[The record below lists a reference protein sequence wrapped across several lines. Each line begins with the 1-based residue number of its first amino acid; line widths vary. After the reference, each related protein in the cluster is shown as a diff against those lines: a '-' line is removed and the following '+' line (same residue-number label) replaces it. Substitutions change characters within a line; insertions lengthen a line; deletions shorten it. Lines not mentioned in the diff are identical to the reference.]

1 MGFPGGS
8 DGKEAAALREAGAHP
23 WAGKV
28 PGGGQGSTTHNRQKR
43 KSPALFF
50 LKQSHI
56 FAKKIRKATSNKKAK

>member
-1 MGFPGGS
+1 MVKPPAPW
-8 DGKEAAALREAGAHP
+8 EAWAHP

-28 PGGGQGSTTHNRQKR
+28 PGGGQGSTTRNRQKH

-56 FAKKIRKATSNKKAK
+56 FAKKIRKTMSNKKAK